1 MSEIATQALRCGQ
14 CGTGMAPSRLSCPAC
29 HSLVYADELK
39 ALAQEAQA
47 AGRAGDGKTEITTW
61 RRALDLLPP
70 DSKQALE
77 ISRRVDELSRQVST
91 SPFALPPPPP
101 PASRAEG
108 KAGKSA
114 WKGGALVGAGL
125 LLWKFKAVF
134 LFLLPKAKLL
144 FLGLTKSSTL
154 FSMLLSLGVYWAV
167 FGWWFALGILLSLYV
182 HEMGHVAALQ
192 RYGLP
197 ASFPMF
203 VPGLGAFVRL
213 KQRPANPVEDARI
226 GLAGPFWGLG
236 AAVVAYGAFL
246 ATGWPIL
253 AAVAKVGAWI
263 NLFNLLP
270 VWQLDGGRAF
280 NALSRPQRWIAAAG
294 LAVAWIASHE
304 GLLVLLAIVAGA
316 RAWGGRTPESPE
328 GPSGDRTTLIQYL
341 ALVALLTALCLVDVP
356 ELPKVLSG
364 D

>member
-1 MSEIATQALRCGQ
+1 
-14 CGTGMAPSRLSCPAC
+14 
-29 HSLVYADELK
+29 
-39 ALAQEAQA
+39 
-47 AGRAGDGKTEITTW
+47 
-61 RRALDLLPP
+61 
-70 DSKQALE
+70 
-77 ISRRVDELSRQVST
+77 VDELSRQVST
-91 SPFALPPPPP
+91 SPFSLPPPP
-101 PASRAEG
+101 AKAKTG
-108 KAGKSA
+108 KAA

-125 LLWKFKAVF
+125 LLWKFKAVL

-154 FSMLLSLGVYWAV
+154 FSMILSLGVYWAV
-167 FGWWFALGILLSLYV
+167 FGWWFALGLLLSMYV

-236 AAVVAYGAFL
+236 AAVVSYGAFL
-246 ATGWPIL
+246 ITGWPIL
-253 AAVAKVGAWI
+253 AAIAKVGAWI

-280 NALSRPQRWIAAAG
+280 HALSRPQRWIAAAG
-294 LAVAWIASHE
+294 LAVAWVATHE
-304 GLLVLLAIVAGA
+304 GLLVLLALVAA
-316 RAWGGRTPESPE
+316 FRAWGGQAPASEE
-328 GPSGDRTTLIQYL
+328 GAKGDRATLVQYL
-341 ALVALLTALCLVDVP
+341 ALVALLAALCLVEVP
-356 ELPKVLSG
+356 ELPKALSG

>member
-1 MSEIATQALRCGQ
+1 MNETAPQTLSCAR
-14 CGTGMAPSRLSCPAC
+14 CGTGMAPSRLSCPVC
-29 HSLVYADELK
+29 HCLVYAGELK

-47 AGRAGDGKTEITTW
+47 AGRAGDGKTELATW
-61 RRALDLLPP
+61 RRALDLLPA

-77 ISRRVDELSRQVST
+77 IARRVDELSRQVSS
-91 SPFALPPPPP
+91 SPFSLPPPPP
-101 PASRAEG
+101 AAPNAKSG
-108 KAGKSA
+108 KAA
-114 WKGGALVGAGL
+114 WTGGALVGAGL
-125 LLWKFKAVF
+125 LAWKLKSVL

-154 FSMLLSLGVYWAV
+154 FSMLLSLGVYWAA
-167 FGWWFALGILLSLYV
+167 FGWWFALGILLSIYV

-197 ASFPMF
+197 ASAPMF

-213 KQRPANPVEDARI
+213 QQRPANPVEDARI

-246 ATGWPIL
+246 AAGWPIL
-253 AAVAKVGAWI
+253 AAIAKVGAWI

-294 LAVAWIASHE
+294 LALAWVASHE
-304 GLLVLLAIVAGA
+304 GLLVLLALVAA
-316 RAWGGRTPESPE
+316 FRAWGGSVPASEE
-328 GPSGDRTTLIQYL
+328 GSKGDRTTLIQYL
-341 ALVALLTALCLVDVP
+341 VLVALLSALCLVDVP
-356 ELPKVLSG
+356 QLSA